1 MLNKID
7 FNKML
12 VPAITMLVID
22 IFFLYNF
29 AGYIGKMIERIQNK
43 KFKINYPAAIA
54 CYSIMIFTYY
64 YFIIEK
70 NGNSFDA
77 FILGLSLYSVYE
89 TTNMATIDGW
99 QLKAVVYDSL
109 WGGSL
114 FLLTKVISDSIN
126 RLKPE

>member
-77 FILGLSLYSVYE
+77 FILGL
-89 TTNMATIDGW
+89 
-99 QLKAVVYDSL
+99 
-109 WGGSL
+109 
-114 FLLTKVISDSIN
+114 
-126 RLKPE
+126 